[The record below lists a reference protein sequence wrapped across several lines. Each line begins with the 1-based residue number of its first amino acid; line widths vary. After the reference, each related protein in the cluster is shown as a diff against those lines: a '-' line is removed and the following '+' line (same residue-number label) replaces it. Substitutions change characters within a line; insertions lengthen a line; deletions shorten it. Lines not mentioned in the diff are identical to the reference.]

1 MGAWVRYGWVRQ
13 NGRSRRWAVTGI
25 ALLSLMLGLFILEVL
40 TGLAL
45 PSWQMWAQR
54 ERELELLWRGCQYR
68 EAIREFHRWCGRYP
82 NSVDE
87 LLDKT
92 KIAGGCDTSRPGFP
106 FRFLRRAYPEPFQ
119 GEWKFVCTVPE
130 PAPCPDPGKANLIK
144 GVRSSDSGEAI
155 IVFDG
160 KTRHDE
166 WLFVYEA
173 GGSQLQTLHPCELIP
188 LE

>member
-1 MGAWVRYGWVRQ
+1 MGAWVRYRWVRQ
-13 NGRSRRWAVTGI
+13 DGRSRRWVVAGI

-92 KIAGGCDTSRPGFP
+92 KIAGDCDTSRPGFP
-106 FRFLRRAYPEPFQ
+106 LRFLRRAYPGTFSGRVEVRLYDPGAGAVSGPGQ
-119 GEWKFVCTVPE
+119 GELDQGRPE
-130 PAPCPDPGKANLIK
+130 LGPRRG
-144 GVRSSDSGEAI
+144 
-155 IVFDG
+155 
-160 KTRHDE
+160 RHC
-166 WLFVYEA
+166 LRRHA
-173 GGSQLQTLHPCELIP
+173 TA
-188 LE
+188 